1 VDRTDNS
8 ERKVAEEWF
17 EPDDSRRFAVL
28 LRRMVVVLGIGLAIV
43 GVAVVIGLSRRI
55 ESGEWSEDRALAMAV
70 AAAAPSQR
78 AELAASSGREAMTIV
93 DGAAVVI
100 VSREIP
106 DRQSVRWLNAIGLRA
121 RRVSPAQFTSTD
133 PSGVRWWHTV
143 VPTPEGGLL
152 LLHRRGSDALRTV
165 TALRVWMAVLGA
177 FLAAGLAMVWWL
189 LRNRVE
195 SSTKVLLDAAEDLR
209 LRGEIRPEIR
219 ERITSLPERPL
230 EFKRVAL
237 ALEFIERD
245 GRRSF
250 DRVDSLLEAARS
262 LGSSLEPNQ
271 VLQRSLEQLE
281 HVLGVPRSA
290 ILRLDPL
297 RESFTVLALRGHDDK
312 YVDSVTEAGSS
323 RNAPSVTALR
333 EGGPVQVS
341 DTESELVTDSLRERA
356 RKHGYRSVLVVPLP
370 TAGELHTVLVL
381 HKPEPFTYSHDD
393 VELVASF
400 ASIAAAAL
408 RNAELFARIDTDLA
422 SQTGRLEAIVES
434 VDQGILVESV
444 AGEVIYANSAMRALL
459 PPGCSHDDSRT
470 GSEFLHLVLKSA
482 ADPEEAH
489 RLITSLSSGEA
500 RWSEVELA
508 LGPSQTCSFRI
519 TDFSVMDSQ
528 GRPVGRG
535 QVWTDVTVDHELD
548 RMKSGILATISHEF
562 RTPLALIKGYAT
574 TLLAEDVTWNETDR
588 EEFLALIASES
599 DRLTELVQRLLD
611 MRRIDAGMVEL
622 QSFPVEIETVVAGAL
637 AGLPAA
643 SVRVSVGELP
653 DATLS
658 ADAQRLATALRNLV
672 SNALVYSPPDS
683 VVEVDAVLAEDSVEF
698 TVSDRGEGVPESQRQ
713 RIFEPFVRAD
723 DSLTATSNGV
733 GLGLAITRG
742 FVEAHGGRLWVD
754 DRQDGE
760 GSVFHVSIPLD
771 GVVPHTQ
778 REPVALRSTEVAR

>member
-1 VDRTDNS
+1 MDPTDHS

-28 LRRMVVVLGIGLAIV
+28 LRRMVIVLGIGLAIV
-43 GVAVVIGLSRRI
+43 GLAVVVGLSRRI
-55 ESGEWSEDRALAMAV
+55 ESGERSEDRALAMAV
-70 AAAAPSQR
+70 AAADPSVR
-78 AELAASSGREAMTIV
+78 AELAASSGREAMTII
-93 DGAAVVI
+93 DGTAVVI

-106 DRQSVRWLNAIGLRA
+106 DRQSARWLNAIGLRA
-121 RRVSPAQFTSTD
+121 QRVSPAQFSSTD
-133 PSGVRWWHTV
+133 PFGARWWHTV
-143 VPTPEGGLL
+143 VQTPEGGLL
-152 LLHRRGSDALRTV
+152 LLHRRESDALRMV
-165 TALRVWMAVLGA
+165 TALRVWMAVLGV

-219 ERITSLPERPL
+219 DRVISLPERPL
-230 EFKRVAL
+230 EFKRLAR

-262 LGSSLEPNQ
+262 LGSSLEPSQ
-271 VLQRSLEQLE
+271 VLERSLEQLE

-290 ILRLDPL
+290 ILRLDPV

-323 RNAPSVTALR
+323 RNAPSVMALR

-341 DTESELVTDSLRERA
+341 DTESDLVTDSLRERS

-370 TAGELHTVLVL
+370 TAGEPHTVLVL

-393 VELVASF
+393 VELAASF

-408 RNAELFARIDTDLA
+408 RNAELFARIDADLA

-444 AGEVIYANSAMRALL
+444 SGDVIYANSAMRALL
-459 PPGCSHDDSRT
+459 PPDRSRVDSFT
-470 GSEFLHLVLKSA
+470 GSEFLHLVLQSA
-482 ADPEEAH
+482 ADPGDAY

-500 RWSEVELA
+500 RWSEVELQ
-508 LGPSQTCSFRI
+508 LGPSESCLFRI
-519 TDFSVMDSQ
+519 TDFSVADSQ

-535 QVWTDVTVDHELD
+535 QVWTDVTVDHQLD

-574 TLLAEDVTWNETDR
+574 TLLADDVTWNETDR

-622 QSFPVEIETVVAGAL
+622 QFFPVEIETVLAGAI
-637 AGLPAA
+637 AGLPSA
-643 SVRVSVGELP
+643 SERVSIGGFP
-653 DATLS
+653 DTTLS
-658 ADAQRLATALRNLV
+658 ADAQRLTTALRNLV
-672 SNALVYSPPDS
+672 SNALAYSPPDS
-683 VVEVDAVLAEDSVEF
+683 VVEMSVSMVGDFVEF
-698 TVSDRGEGVPESQRQ
+698 TVSDRGDGVPKSQRL

-723 DSLTATSNGV
+723 DSLAAPSSGV

-754 DRQDGE
+754 DRKDGV
-760 GSVFHVSIPLD
+760 GSVFHVSIPID
-771 GVVPHTQ
+771 GDAPFSR
-778 REPVALRSTEVAR
+778 REPTSLRPTEVSR